1 LAENHLN
8 GVPVRVHRGRA
19 HVPDLPNG
27 FRYRYDGLY
36 QVASYWQERGQDGF
50 RIWRFRIE
58 RPLIAQEPTSLADT
72 AHRESINAAMPRG
85 NETPNRRLEKIA
97 RVVRSNAV
105 GDWVKRLH
113 DFTCQICGTRLET
126 PAGAYAETCHIRP
139 VGRPHN
145 GPDVAENILCLC
157 PNCHVLFDELS
168 LWINDDCSLGG
179 RVGSLRA
186 NSRHAIST
194 DALQYHR
201 CMCGH

>member
-1 LAENHLN
+1 ML
-8 GVPVRVHRGRA
+8 
-19 HVPDLPNG
+19 
-27 FRYRYDGLY
+27 
-36 QVASYWQERGQDGF
+36 
-50 RIWRFRIE
+50 
-58 RPLIAQEPTSLADT
+58 
-72 AHRESINAAMPRG
+72 
-85 NETPNRRLEKIA
+85 
-97 RVVRSNAV
+97 V

-179 RVGSLRA
+179 TDGFLRA
-186 NSRHAIST
+186 NSRTH
-194 DALQYHR
+194 DLN
-201 CMCGH
+201 